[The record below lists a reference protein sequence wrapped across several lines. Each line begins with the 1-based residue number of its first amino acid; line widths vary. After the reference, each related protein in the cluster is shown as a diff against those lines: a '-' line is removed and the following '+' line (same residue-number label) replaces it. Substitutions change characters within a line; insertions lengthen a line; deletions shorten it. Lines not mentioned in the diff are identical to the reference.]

1 MNKEHLEVA
10 QLTLN
15 SIIGIQDTII
25 DILKK
30 LNKFEK
36 QLTSLKV
43 QNTSI
48 SKMCN
53 EMKQQVDA
61 TIVRS
66 INKEGEKN
74 G

>member
-1 MNKEHLEVA
+1 MNKEYLEIV
-10 QLTLN
+10 QLTLD
-15 SIIGIQDTII
+15 SIIRIQDTII
-25 DILKK
+25 DILKR

-53 EMKQQVDA
+53 EMKKQVDA
-61 TIVRS
+61 TILR
-66 INKEGEKN
+66 
-74 G
+74 

>member
-53 EMKQQVDA
+53 EMKKQVDA
-61 TIVRS
+61 TIVRKS
-66 INKEGEKN
+66 NKKEETQ
-74 G
+74 

>member
-48 SKMCN
+48 SKVCN

-61 TIVRS
+61 TIVRK
-66 INKEGEKN
+66 INKKG
-74 G
+74 GRGL

>member
-10 QLTLN
+10 QLTLD

-25 DILKK
+25 DILKR

-53 EMKQQVDA
+53 EMKKQVDA
-61 TIVRS
+61 TIVRKS
-66 INKEGEKN
+66 NKKEETQ
-74 G
+74 

>member
-10 QLTLN
+10 RLTLD

-25 DILKK
+25 DILKR

-36 QLTSLKV
+36 KLTSLKV

-53 EMKQQVDA
+53 EMKKQVDA
-61 TIVRS
+61 TIVRKS
-66 INKEGEKN
+66 NKKGEIQ
-74 G
+74 

>member
-61 TIVRS
+61 TIVRK
-66 INKEGEKN
+66 INKKGERN

>member
-1 MNKEHLEVA
+1 MNKEYLEIV
-10 QLTLN
+10 QLTLD
-15 SIIGIQDTII
+15 SIIRIQDTII
-25 DILKK
+25 DILKR

-53 EMKQQVDA
+53 EMKKQVDA

-66 INKEGEKN
+66 INKKG